1 MDLTEIRHSNTLQQE
16 ISSQTT
22 ENPAHKQSAFSRLI
36 QHIIRSFGRGIE
48 FFLSLLGV
56 DLYED
61 ADDTEQR
68 WVDDCVRSLYLT
80 VASDNPFEAFCTM
93 SAQERLM
100 VLTAL
105 GENFAMLY
113 GFTTKAPL
121 IAKFD
126 SPNILG
132 CFEKESN
139 TIYINESFFSDGE
152 ISLSQSKLIISTMV
166 HELFHQFQYNAAQA
180 AEVNSISQDL
190 LDAWK
195 DNFNHYI
202 TYEQD
207 PLSYPLQP
215 LEFYA
220 INITECFLSRC
231 EDEEFIKE
239 VIREIEENEE
249 ENYGLV

>member
-1 MDLTEIRHSNTLQQE
+1 MNLTQLRQINQQLE
-16 ISSQTT
+16 KTQQSI
-22 ENPAHKQSAFSRLI
+22 ENQIHKQSAFSRLI

-48 FFLSLLGV
+48 LFLSLLGEE
-56 DLYED
+56 LYQD
-61 ADDTEQR
+61 ADESEQK

-80 VASDNPFEAFCTM
+80 VAADDPFEAFCSM
-93 SAQERLM
+93 SAAERLM

-113 GFTTKAPL
+113 GFSTKPPV
-121 IAKFD
+121 IEQFD

-139 TIYINESFFSDGE
+139 SIYINESFFNDGK
-152 ISLSQSKLIISTMV
+152 ISLSQSKLIISTMI
-166 HELFHQFQYNAAQA
+166 HELFHQFQYNASQTD
-180 AEVNSISQDL
+180 EVTNIPQEL
-190 LDAWK
+190 TDAWK
-195 DNFNHYI
+195 RNFEHYI

-207 PLSYPLQP
+207 PLAYPLQP

-220 INITECFLSRC
+220 VNITECFLDRC
-231 EDEEFIKE
+231 ENKEFVKE

-249 ENYGLV
+249 EDYELA